1 LIFNAKVFMPSLHAQ
16 FLTIS
21 TIAASLLCLVSSPVL
36 AQGNTVYKCTKNGK
50 VEYSNAPCDQAAQPA
65 KLKGTVNSLPKE
77 AFVGQNKTTKDAGKV
92 TSGGKTILGITPPN
106 PIEECR
112 KKGGKLNLEFKAC
125 ELP

>member
-1 LIFNAKVFMPSLHAQ
+1 MIFNAKVFMQSLHAPL
-16 FLTIS
+16 FMIC
-21 TIAASLLCLVSSPVL
+21 AVWASLLCLAPTQAL

-77 AFVGQNKTTKDAGKV
+77 AFVGQSKMAKDAGKDA
-92 TSGGKTILGITPPN
+92 SGGKTILGITPPN

>member
-1 LIFNAKVFMPSLHAQ
+1 MIFNARVFMQNLHAP
-16 FLTIS
+16 FLMICAVS
-21 TIAASLLCLVSSPVL
+21 ASLLCLAPTQVL
-36 AQGNTVYKCTKNGK
+36 AQGNTVYKCTKTGK

-77 AFVGQNKTTKDAGKV
+77 AFVGQGKTAKDAGKDA
-92 TSGGKTILGITPPN
+92 SGGKTILGITPPN

>member
-1 LIFNAKVFMPSLHAQ
+1 MHRSNLKS
-16 FLTIS
+16 FLFSATAACCI
-21 TIAASLLCLVSSPVL
+21 TFIAPQAF

-50 VEYSNAPCDQAAQPA
+50 VEYSNAPCDQAAKPA
-65 KLKGTVNSLPKE
+65 QLKGTVNSMPKE
-77 AFVGQNKTTKDAGKV
+77 VFVGQSKSTKDAATKEA
-92 TSGGKTILGITPPN
+92 SAGKTILGITPPN